1 MTSTNS
7 DIQNPAHLRQSLQN
21 FLEQANKVII
31 DKDREIRLTTCCLL
45 AGGHLLIEDI
55 PGVGKTTLVKM
66 LAQSLGLSFSR
77 IQFTNDLL
85 PADILGGAVF
95 IKERGQFEF
104 HRGPIFAELVLGDE
118 LNRATPKTQSACL
131 QAMEEHKITVDGETH
146 LLPRPFFFIA
156 TQNPRQQI
164 GTFPLPE
171 SQLDRFLMR
180 IQLGYPSRTGEK
192 TLLMSQSRETLIESL
207 PKILSTEHLLQMQE
221 QVRKVHVSEAIVEY
235 VQNLVDRSRTE
246 SERIR
251 SVGLS
256 PRAALGL
263 IRASQSWAYLSGR
276 QNVIPED
283 VQAVAVA
290 VMSHRLNPS
299 DDFSGESGKR
309 LSEDIVLQVR
319 VD

>member
-1 MTSTNS
+1 MA
-7 DIQNPAHLRQSLQN
+7 QNPASNSAALLDK
-21 FLEQANKVII
+21 FLSQANKVII
-31 DKDREIRLTTCCLL
+31 DKDHEIRLTTCCLL
-45 AGGHLLIEDI
+45 AGGHLLLEDI

-66 LAQSLGLSFSR
+66 LAQTLGLRFSR

-95 IKERGQFEF
+95 IKERGEF
-104 HRGPIFAELVLGDE
+104 VFQQGPIFAELVLGDE

-131 QAMEEHKITVDGETH
+131 QAMEEHKVTIDGKTH

-180 IQLGYPSRTGEK
+180 IQLGYPSRAGEK
-192 TLLMSQSRETLIESL
+192 TLLMSQSREQLIESL
-207 PKILSTEHLLQMQE
+207 PVLLTADSLVEMQA
-221 QVRKVHVSEAIVEY
+221 QVRNIHVSEAIVDY

-246 SERIR
+246 SEKIR

-263 IRASQSWAYLSGR
+263 IRAAQAWTFLAGR
-276 QNVIPED
+276 SNVIPED

-299 DDFSGESGKR
+299 DDFSGETGKR
-309 LSEDIVLQVR
+309 LAEDIVLQVR

>member
-1 MTSTNS
+1 MAQNS
-7 DIQNPAHLRQSLQN
+7 SPLLEK
-21 FLEQANKVII
+21 FLAQANSVII
-31 DKDREIRLTTCCLL
+31 DKDHEIRLTACCLL
-45 AGGHLLIEDI
+45 AGGHLLLEDI

-66 LAQSLGLSFSR
+66 LAQSLGLRFSR

-95 IKERGQFEF
+95 IKERGEF
-104 HRGPIFAELVLGDE
+104 IFQQGPIFAELVLGDE

-131 QAMEEHKITVDGETH
+131 QAMEEHKITIDGKTH

-180 IQLGYPSRTGEK
+180 IQLGYPSRAGEK
-192 TLLMSQSRETLIESL
+192 TLLMSQAREQLIESL
-207 PKILSTEHLLQMQE
+207 PVILSANALVEMQDL
-221 QVRKVHVSEAIVEY
+221 VRKVHVSEAIVDY
-235 VQNLVDRSRTE
+235 IQNLVDRSRTE
-246 SERIR
+246 SEKIR
-251 SVGLS
+251 SIGLS

-263 IRASQSWAYLSGR
+263 IRAAQAWTFLSGR
-276 QNVIPED
+276 SNVIPED

-299 DDFSGESGKR
+299 DDFSGETGKR
-309 LSEDIVLQVR
+309 LAEDIVLQVR

>member
-1 MTSTNS
+1 MAQNS
-7 DIQNPAHLRQSLQN
+7 AALLDK
-21 FLEQANKVII
+21 FLAQANSVII
-31 DKDREIRLTTCCLL
+31 DKDHEIRLTACCLL
-45 AGGHLLIEDI
+45 AGGHLLLEDI

-66 LAQSLGLSFSR
+66 LAQSLGLRFSR

-95 IKERGQFEF
+95 IKERGEF
-104 HRGPIFAELVLGDE
+104 VFQQGPIFAELVLGDE

-131 QAMEEHKITVDGETH
+131 QAMEEHKVTIDGKTH
-146 LLPRPFFFIA
+146 VLPRPFFFIA

-180 IQLGYPSRTGEK
+180 IQLGYPSRAGEK
-192 TLLMSQSRETLIESL
+192 TLLMSQAREQLIEGL
-207 PKILSTEHLLQMQE
+207 PVILSANELVQMQE
-221 QVRKVHVSEAIVEY
+221 MVRKIHVSEAIVDY

-246 SERIR
+246 SEKIR
-251 SVGLS
+251 SIGLS

-263 IRASQSWAYLSGR
+263 IRAAQAWTFLAGR
-276 QNVIPED
+276 SNVIPED

-299 DDFSGESGKR
+299 DDFSGETGKR
-309 LSEDIVLQVR
+309 LAEDIVLQVR

>member
-1 MTSTNS
+1 MA
-7 DIQNPAHLRQSLQN
+7 QNQN
-21 FLEQANKVII
+21 QNTAALLEKFLSQANKVII
-31 DKDREIRLTTCCLL
+31 DKDHEIRLTTCCLL
-45 AGGHLLIEDI
+45 AGGHLLLEDI

-66 LAQSLGLSFSR
+66 LAQILGLRFSR

-95 IKERGQFEF
+95 IKERGEF
-104 HRGPIFAELVLGDE
+104 VFQPGPIFAELVLGDE

-131 QAMEEHKITVDGETH
+131 QAMEEHKITVDGKTH

-180 IQLGYPSRTGEK
+180 IQLGYPSRAGEK
-192 TLLMSQSRETLIESL
+192 TLLMSEAREQLIENL
-207 PKILSTEHLLQMQE
+207 PIMLTASDLVEMQN
-221 QVRKVHVSEAIVEY
+221 QVKKVHVSEAIINY

-246 SERIR
+246 SEKIR

-263 IRASQSWAYLSGR
+263 IRAAQAWTFLSGR
-276 QNVIPED
+276 SNVIPED

-299 DDFSGESGKR
+299 DDFSGETGKR
-309 LSEDIVLQVR
+309 LAEDIVLQVR

>member
-1 MTSTNS
+1 MA
-7 DIQNPAHLRQSLQN
+7 QNPKEQSAALLDK
-21 FLEQANKVII
+21 FLAQANSVII
-31 DKDREIRLTTCCLL
+31 DKDHEIRLTACCLL
-45 AGGHLLIEDI
+45 AGGHLLLEDI

-66 LAQSLGLSFSR
+66 LAQSLGLRFSR

-95 IKERGQFEF
+95 IKERGEF
-104 HRGPIFAELVLGDE
+104 VFQQGPIFAELVLGDE

-131 QAMEEHKITVDGETH
+131 QAMEEHKITIDGKTH

-180 IQLGYPSRTGEK
+180 IQLGYPSRAGEK
-192 TLLMSQSRETLIESL
+192 TLLMSQSREQLIESL
-207 PKILSTEHLLQMQE
+207 PIILSANALVEMQD
-221 QVRKVHVSEAIVEY
+221 QVRKVHVSEAIVDY

-246 SERIR
+246 SEKIR
-251 SVGLS
+251 SIGLS

-263 IRASQSWAYLSGR
+263 IRAAQAWTFLAGR
-276 QNVIPED
+276 SNVIPED

-299 DDFSGESGKR
+299 DDFSGETGKR
-309 LSEDIVLQVR
+309 LAEDIVLQVR